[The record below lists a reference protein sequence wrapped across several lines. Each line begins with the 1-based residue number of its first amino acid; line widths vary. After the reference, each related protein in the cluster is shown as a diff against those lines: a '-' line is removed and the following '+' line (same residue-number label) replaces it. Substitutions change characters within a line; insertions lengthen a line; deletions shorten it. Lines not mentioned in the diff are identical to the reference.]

1 MSTLTLRNKTYISV
15 FPQFQGRVEYI
26 EEHHPDMPV
35 YCIDNNHN
43 NGGKRVSN
51 EEAKQWGNQVLY
63 VVE

>member
-1 MSTLTLRNKTYISV
+1 M
-15 FPQFQGRVEYI
+15 EYI
-26 EEHHPDMPV
+26 EEHHPDMPL